1 MLASLERLHENAGG
15 TRFAG
20 TAVGDGGLVEPGMIV
35 LAGPVAIFEPDSG
48 SGTATAEQRLGSL
61 EPAAIRYADPL
72 DAAAAAM
79 LARNGAGELP
89 LDPTLGN
96 AHKIAATEETLL
108 EHIAKGGPVMYPIL
122 GLAGAAFL
130 VAILKWIGLSTV
142 RTPSRRRIAELLAA
156 IRAKDDAKAKAIAD
170 RLGGPAGRMLQ
181 AGVANL
187 SEPRDIVEEVMYET
201 ILSTRLRLNRFIPF
215 IAISAAAA
223 PLLGLL
229 GTVTGIINTFKL
241 ITVFGSG
248 DVKTLSGGIS
258 EALHHHRVR
267 PHRRDSVAPALG
279 IPLAEGPRPARP
291 HGGDRAFVPERVRA
305 KPRLRRG
312 VGSGGGEG
320 TRGGAGPRG
329 ARGDAH
335 ARGAGAARGERRQG
349 VTMLASAPPAVAV
362 GSDAN
367 LLQEAMAIWLSGGWA
382 MVAIAIVAL
391 VMFGTATHLW
401 LRLRAK
407 GFASVPE
414 RRWRTWVSRPQEGE
428 GPIGGMIRFVTASR
442 SRAAMAHFFE
452 QVNATEVASFSRDL
466 KILKVCVAAA
476 PLLGLLGTVT
486 GMLATFGALA
496 TGGGGEKTMAAIA
509 GGISEALITTETGL
523 VIALPGL
530 FLQYR
535 LGRGCEQYRAFLAHL
550 ETVCSLHL
558 HHSGREAA

>member
-1 MLASLERLHENAGG
+1 M
-15 TRFAG
+15 
-20 TAVGDGGLVEPGMIV
+20 
-35 LAGPVAIFEPDSG
+35 
-48 SGTATAEQRLGSL
+48 
-61 EPAAIRYADPL
+61 
-72 DAAAAAM
+72 
-79 LARNGAGELP
+79 
-89 LDPTLGN
+89 TL
-96 AHKIAATEETLL
+96 
-108 EHIAKGGPVMYPIL
+108 
-122 GLAGAAFL
+122 
-130 VAILKWIGLSTV
+130 
-142 RTPSRRRIAELLAA
+142 
-156 IRAKDDAKAKAIAD
+156 
-170 RLGGPAGRMLQ
+170 
-181 AGVANL
+181 
-187 SEPRDIVEEVMYET
+187 
-201 ILSTRLRLNRFIPF
+201 
-215 IAISAAAA
+215 
-223 PLLGLL
+223 
-229 GTVTGIINTFKL
+229 
-241 ITVFGSG
+241 
-248 DVKTLSGGIS
+248 
-258 EALHHHRVR
+258 
-267 PHRRDSVAPALG
+267 
-279 IPLAEGPRPARP
+279 
-291 HGGDRAFVPERVRA
+291 
-305 KPRLRRG
+305 
-312 VGSGGGEG
+312 
-320 TRGGAGPRG
+320 
-329 ARGDAH
+329 
-335 ARGAGAARGERRQG
+335 
-349 VTMLASAPPAVAV
+349 LASAPPAVAV

-367 LLQEAMAIWLSGGWA
+367 LLQEAVAIWLSGGWA

-523 VIALPGL
+523 VIAMPGL